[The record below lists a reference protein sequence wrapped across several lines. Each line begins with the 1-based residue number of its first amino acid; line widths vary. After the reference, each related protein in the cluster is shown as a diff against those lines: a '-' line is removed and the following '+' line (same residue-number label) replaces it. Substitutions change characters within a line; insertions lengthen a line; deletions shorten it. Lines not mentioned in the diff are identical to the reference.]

1 MEAADDDWNFRLPKR
16 SRDIKGARVLVRL
29 NTDEPNKAEIT
40 VTPDASKERRHVDT
54 GVRLID
60 RLNVNFGPK
69 DSPLRAVG
77 SDTVDGSERIR
88 GDHRAP
94 PADHVSVVVVMGRF
108 DQDKLESPGGR
119 HLGLEHNPSL
129 WLGPCTLTRQG
140 D

>member
-1 MEAADDDWNFRLPKR
+1 VEAADDDWNFRLPKR
-16 SRDIKGARVLVRL
+16 SRDIKGAWVLVRL

-77 SDTVDGSERIR
+77 SDTVDGSERI
-88 GDHRAP
+88 
-94 PADHVSVVVVMGRF
+94 
-108 DQDKLESPGGR
+108 
-119 HLGLEHNPSL
+119 
-129 WLGPCTLTRQG
+129 
-140 D
+140 

>member
-1 MEAADDDWNFRLPKR
+1 VEATDDDWNFCLPKR

-60 RLNVNFGPK
+60 RLNVNFRPK

-77 SDTVDGSERIR
+77 SDTVDGGERI
-88 GDHRAP
+88 
-94 PADHVSVVVVMGRF
+94 
-108 DQDKLESPGGR
+108 
-119 HLGLEHNPSL
+119 
-129 WLGPCTLTRQG
+129 
-140 D
+140 